1 MGQGQG
7 NGQNQQGQPG
17 SGPQGP
23 PGGSNGNGD
32 NVGPGQK
39 PKWATRVILTFAEA
53 GSFSCADGSSVK
65 GAMSWPKGK
74 PFDIRGTVE
83 YFNEGTGTWLT
94 VDRAVGVSIQLNQSA
109 ASYKLWEGMAGTTGD
124 GAFSASCL
132 IPGAAA
138 GGVGMIAVHVLGN
151 SDYAESWLIEG

>member
-7 NGQNQQGQPG
+7 NGQSQQGQPG

-39 PKWATRVILTFAEA
+39 PKLASRVILTFAEA
-53 GSFSCADGSSVK
+53 GSFSNADGSSVN
-65 GAMSWPKGK
+65 GAISWPKGK
-74 PFDIRGTVE
+74 PFTIRGTVE
-83 YFNEGTGTWLT
+83 YFNEGTGSWL
-94 VDRAVGVSIQLNQSA
+94 VVSMPVKVGIQLNQSS
-109 ASYKLWEGMAGTTGD
+109 ASYALWEGMAGTTGD
-124 GAFSASCL
+124 GAFDASCL

-138 GGVGMIAVHVLGN
+138 GGVGRIAIHVMGN
-151 SDYAESWLIEG
+151 SDYAESWLIEA